1 MSPRKALP
9 TALALGLTLAAG
21 AHADEG
27 MWMPTQLPELA
38 KPLQAAGFK
47 GNPADLANVTA
58 PPLSAVV
65 RAGGGTGSFVSAD
78 GLLLTNH
85 HVAMGVIQYNSSPE
99 HDLIN
104 GGFIAKDRADERP
117 ANPDFRVLVTV
128 GFDKVTDQVL
138 AQARGKTGRAYFD
151 AVDAASKQ
159 IVADCE
165 KDGSVRCSVANMY
178 YGTDFYRIAQLELSD
193 VRLVYAPPRAI
204 GNYGD
209 EIDNFMWPRHTG
221 DFTLL
226 RAYVGK
232 DGKPAAYSKDNV
244 PYQAPAHLQMS
255 VEGPKEGDY
264 AMLAGYPGI
273 TYRHRTAAEFAGQI
287 DTVLPRRVSVFQQ
300 MIDTIEAATAK
311 DAQARTR
318 YASQLQ
324 SLKNNRKRAAGE
336 LEGLL
341 RSDAKAQRAADETA
355 MLAATDRK
363 YQGDI
368 KALLAN
374 LSQGAAVGERD
385 LLLDQ
390 MAAQSQLLRS
400 ALLLER
406 LRIESAKP
414 DAQRECG
421 YQQRDQAMIEG
432 VLKQVQRRYAPE
444 VEKALLTTLLTRYQ
458 QLPDAQRV
466 AEFDAAF
473 GRTPEQLAKALDTLY
488 AGTQLGDEAQR
499 LSRFTAAREG
509 KALAADPLIAVAG
522 PLVAAQL
529 RIENESKTRE
539 GEQLRLRPAY
549 MQALFAWRAKQG
561 RAVYPDANRTLRI
574 SYGKVEALH
583 PRDGVTYSPVTTVA
597 GIVEKN
603 TNAYPFDA
611 PKPLLAAIAKGDFGS
626 TADPALKTQTVNFL
640 TNLDTTGGN
649 SGSPVLNAKGEL
661 IGLNFDSNWE
671 SVSASWWFD
680 PRYKRAVHVDM
691 RYLRWLLAK
700 VYPAPELLKE
710 MGVRPSKPVPGRRPP
725 LPGGCPLI
733 PGRCPLSVGTD
744 VPVPTNG
751 RDPPDGPMV
760 VTHRH
765 DLPARPAVVIY

>member
-1 MSPRKALP
+1 MPARTPLVA
-9 TALALGLTLAAG
+9 ALALGLTLAAG

-27 MWMPTQLPELA
+27 MWMPTQLPDLA
-38 KPLQAAGFK
+38 KPLKAAGFK

-65 RAGGGTGSFVSAD
+65 RAGGGTGSFVSDD

-85 HVAMGVIQYNSSPE
+85 HVAMGVIQYNSTAE
-99 HDLIN
+99 HNLID
-104 GGFIAKDRADERP
+104 GGFIAQGRADERP
-117 ANPDFRVLVTV
+117 SNPDFRVLVTT
-128 GFDKVTDQVL
+128 GFDKVTNEVL
-138 AQARGKTGRAYFD
+138 RDARGKTGRAYFD
-151 AVDAASKQ
+151 AVDRASKRL
-159 IVADCE
+159 VAECE
-165 KDGSVRCSVANMY
+165 QEGNVRCSVADMY
-178 YGTDFYRIAQLELSD
+178 YGTDFYRIRQLELSD

-232 DGKPAAYSKDNV
+232 DGKPAAYSPDNV
-244 PYQAPAHLQMS
+244 PYHPPAHLKMAID
-255 VEGPKEGDY
+255 GPKTGDY

-287 DTVLPRRVSVFQQ
+287 DAVLPRRVAVFQQ

-311 DAQARTR
+311 DSQARTR
-318 YASQLQ
+318 YAAQLQ

-341 RSDAKAQRAADETA
+341 RSDAKTQRAADEAA
-355 MLAATDRK
+355 MLEATDAA
-363 YQGDI
+363 YQPDI
-368 KALLAN
+368 QALFGT
-374 LSQGAAVGERD
+374 LSQGAAMGERD
-385 LLLDQ
+385 FVLEQ
-390 MAAQSQLLRS
+390 AATQSQLLRS

-414 DAQRECG
+414 DAERESG
-421 YQQRDQAMIEG
+421 YQQRDQALIEG
-432 VLKQVQRRYAPE
+432 VLKQVQRRYAPD
-444 VEKALLTTLLTRYQ
+444 VEKALLTDLFTRYQ
-458 QLPDAQRV
+458 QLPDAQRLP
-466 AEFDAAF
+466 EFDAAF
-473 GRTPEQLAKALDTLY
+473 GRTPAALAKALDTLY
-488 AGTQLGDEAQR
+488 AGTRLGEEAER
-499 LSRFTAAREG
+499 LTRFAAAKDG
-509 KALAADPLIAVAG
+509 KALAADPLIDLAG

-529 RIENESKTRE
+529 RLEDQRKDRE

-574 SYGKVEALH
+574 SYGKVEALS
-583 PRDGVTYSPVTTVA
+583 PRDAVHFDPVTTVA

-603 TNAYPFDA
+603 TNAFPFDA

-626 TADPALKTQTVNFL
+626 TADPVLKTQTVNFL

-649 SGSPVLNAKGEL
+649 SGSPVLNARGEL

-680 PRYKRAVHVDM
+680 PRFKRAVHVDM

-710 MGVRPSKPVPGRRPP
+710 MGV
-725 LPGGCPLI
+725 
-733 PGRCPLSVGTD
+733 
-744 VPVPTNG
+744 
-751 RDPPDGPMV
+751 
-760 VTHRH
+760 
-765 DLPARPAVVIY
+765 PAN

>member
-1 MSPRKALP
+1 MPARKPLSA
-9 TALALGLTLAAG
+9 ALALGLTLAAA

-27 MWMPTQLPELA
+27 MWMPTQLPDLA
-38 KPLQAAGFK
+38 KPLKAAGFK

-65 RAGGGTGSFVSAD
+65 RAGGGTGSFVSGD

-85 HVAMGVIQYNSSPE
+85 HVAMGVIQYNSTPE
-99 HDLIN
+99 HNLID
-104 GGFIAKDRADERP
+104 GGFIAQGRADERP
-117 ANPDFRVLVTV
+117 SNPDFRVLVTT
-128 GFDKVTDQVL
+128 GFDKVTDEVL
-138 AQARGKTGRAYFD
+138 RDARGKTGRAYFD
-151 AVDAASKQ
+151 AVDRASKRL
-159 IVADCE
+159 VAECE
-165 KDGSVRCSVANMY
+165 QEGNVRCSVADMY
-178 YGTDFYRIAQLELSD
+178 YGTDFYRIRQLELSD

-232 DGKPAAYSKDNV
+232 DGKPAAYSPDNV
-244 PYQAPAHLQMS
+244 PYHPPAHLKMS
-255 VEGPKEGDY
+255 VDGPKAGDF

-287 DTVLPRRVSVFQQ
+287 DAVLPRRVAVFQQ
-300 MIDTIEAATAK
+300 MIDTIEAATAR

-318 YASQLQ
+318 YAAQLQ

-341 RSDAKAQRAADETA
+341 RSDAKTQRATDEAA
-355 MLAATDRK
+355 MLKATDAA
-363 YQGDI
+363 YQTDI
-368 KALLAN
+368 QALLGS
-374 LSQGAAVGERD
+374 LSQGAAMGERD
-385 LLLDQ
+385 FVLEQ
-390 MAAQSQLLRS
+390 AAAQSQLLRS
-400 ALLLER
+400 ALMLER

-414 DAQRECG
+414 DAERESG
-421 YQQRDQAMIEG
+421 YQQRDQALIEG
-432 VLKQVQRRYAPE
+432 TLKQVQRRYAPE
-444 VEKALLTTLLTRYQ
+444 VEKALLTNLLTRYQ

-466 AEFDAAF
+466 PEFDAAF
-473 GRTPEQLAKALDTLY
+473 GRTPASLAKALDGLY
-488 AGTQLGDEAQR
+488 ASTRLGEEAER
-499 LSRFTAAREG
+499 LSRFAAAREG
-509 KALAADPLIAVAG
+509 RPLAHDPLIDLAG

-529 RIENESKTRE
+529 RLEDQRKERE

-561 RAVYPDANRTLRI
+561 RAVYPDANRTLRV
-574 SYGKVEALH
+574 SYGRVEALS
-583 PRDGVTYSPVTTVA
+583 PRDAVHFDPVTTVA

-603 TNAYPFDA
+603 TNAFPFDA

-649 SGSPVLNAKGEL
+649 SGSPVLNARGEL

-680 PRYKRAVHVDM
+680 PRFKRAVHVDM

-710 MGVRPSKPVPGRRPP
+710 MGV
-725 LPGGCPLI
+725 
-733 PGRCPLSVGTD
+733 
-744 VPVPTNG
+744 
-751 RDPPDGPMV
+751 
-760 VTHRH
+760 
-765 DLPARPAVVIY
+765 PAE

>member
-1 MSPRKALP
+1 MSSRKALP

-99 HDLIN
+99 HDLIT
-104 GGFIAKDRADERP
+104 GGFIANGRADERP

-159 IVADCE
+159 IVAECE

-300 MIDTIEAATAK
+300 MIDTIEAASAK

-385 LLLDQ
+385 LLLFGALGGRGLSRYTADLTGSGLD
-390 MAAQSQLLRS
+390 AVVGADGRLDALDLHGGFVGYTHYWSELWRSNLIFGQLT
-400 ALLLER
+400 LER
-406 LRIESAKP
+406 NA
-414 DAQRECG
+414 
-421 YQQRDQAMIEG
+421 
-432 VLKQVQRRYAPE
+432 
-444 VEKALLTTLLTRYQ
+444 
-458 QLPDAQRV
+458 
-466 AEFDAAF
+466 
-473 GRTPEQLAKALDTLY
+473 
-488 AGTQLGDEAQR
+488 
-499 LSRFTAAREG
+499 
-509 KALAADPLIAVAG
+509 ALAADAFRQSRYGVFNLIW
-522 PLVAAQL
+522 
-529 RIENESKTRE
+529 S
-539 GEQLRLRPAY
+539 
-549 MQALFAWRAKQG
+549 
-561 RAVYPDANRTLRI
+561 
-574 SYGKVEALH
+574 
-583 PRDGVTYSPVTTVA
+583 
-597 GIVEKN
+597 
-603 TNAYPFDA
+603 
-611 PKPLLAAIAKGDFGS
+611 
-626 TADPALKTQTVNFL
+626 
-640 TNLDTTGGN
+640 
-649 SGSPVLNAKGEL
+649 
-661 IGLNFDSNWE
+661 
-671 SVSASWWFD
+671 
-680 PRYKRAVHVDM
+680 
-691 RYLRWLLAK
+691 
-700 VYPAPELLKE
+700 PAPSWT
-710 MGVRPSKPVPGRRPP
+710 MGMEVLYGRLEQQGGARGDTVRVQGSLQYNFIK
-725 LPGGCPLI
+725 
-733 PGRCPLSVGTD
+733 
-744 VPVPTNG
+744 
-751 RDPPDGPMV
+751 
-760 VTHRH
+760 
-765 DLPARPAVVIY
+765 

>member
-1 MSPRKALP
+1 MPVRTVLP
-9 TALALGLTLAAG
+9 AALALGLTLSAA

-38 KPLQAAGFK
+38 KPLKAAGFR
-47 GNPADLANVTA
+47 GAPRDLADVTA
-58 PPLSAVV
+58 APLSAVV
-65 RAGGGTGSFVSAD
+65 RAGGGTGSFVSGD

-85 HVAMGVIQYNSSPE
+85 HVAMGVIQYNSGPG
-99 HDLIN
+99 HDFIN
-104 GGFIAKDRADERP
+104 EGFIAAGRADERP
-117 ANPDFRVLVTV
+117 SNPDFRVLVTV

-165 KDGSVRCSVANMY
+165 RSGEVRCSVADMY
-178 YGTDFYRIAQLELSD
+178 YGTDFYRISQLELSD

-232 DGKPAAYSKDNV
+232 DGKPAAYSPDNV
-244 PYQAPAHLQMS
+244 PYHPPAHLKMS
-255 VEGPKEGDY
+255 LEGPKAGDF

-273 TYRHRTAAEFAGQI
+273 TYRHRTAAEFASQI
-287 DTVLPRRVSVFQQ
+287 DSVLPRRVALFQQ
-300 MIDTIEAATAK
+300 MIDTIEAATRE

-341 RSDAKAQRAADETA
+341 RSDAKAQRAQDEQA
-355 MLAATDRK
+355 MLATADARHRA
-363 YQGDI
+363 DI
-368 KALLAN
+368 QALLAG
-374 LSQGAAVGERD
+374 LGQGASVGERD

-390 MAAQSQLLRS
+390 LAAQSQLLRS

-414 DAQRECG
+414 DAQRETG
-421 YQQRDQAMIEG
+421 FQQRDQALIEG
-432 VLKQVQRRYAPE
+432 VLRQVQRRYAPA

-466 AEFDAAF
+466 PEFDAAF
-473 GRTPEQLAKALDTLY
+473 GRTPQALAKALDGLY
-488 AGTQLGDEAQR
+488 ARTRLGDEQER
-499 LSRFTAAREG
+499 LSRLAAAREG
-509 KALAADPLIAVAG
+509 RALAADPLLDLAA
-522 PLVAAQL
+522 PLVAAQQ
-529 RIENESKTRE
+529 RIEDEKKARD

-549 MQALFAWRAKQG
+549 MQALFDWRAQQG
-561 RAVYPDANRTLRI
+561 RAVYPDANRTLRV
-574 SYGKVEALH
+574 SYGTVEALQ
-583 PRDGVTYSPVTTVA
+583 PRDAVHFDPVTTVA

-603 TNAYPFDA
+603 TGAYPFDA
-611 PKPLLAAIAKGDFGS
+611 PAPLLAAIAKGDFGS

-700 VYPAPELLKE
+700 VYPAPALLQE
-710 MGVRPSKPVPGRRPP
+710 MGVPKE
-725 LPGGCPLI
+725 
-733 PGRCPLSVGTD
+733 
-744 VPVPTNG
+744 
-751 RDPPDGPMV
+751 
-760 VTHRH
+760 
-765 DLPARPAVVIY
+765 

>member
-1 MSPRKALP
+1 MPARKPLS
-9 TALALGLTLAAG
+9 TALALGLTLAAA

-27 MWMPTQLPELA
+27 MWMPTQLPDLA
-38 KPLQAAGFK
+38 KPLKAAGFK

-65 RAGGGTGSFVSAD
+65 RAGGGTGSFVSGD

-85 HVAMGVIQYNSSPE
+85 HVAMGVIQYNSTPE
-99 HDLIN
+99 HNLID
-104 GGFIAKDRADERP
+104 GGFIAQGRADERP
-117 ANPDFRVLVTV
+117 SNPDFRVLVTT
-128 GFDKVTDQVL
+128 GFDKVTDEVL
-138 AQARGKTGRAYFD
+138 RDARGKTGRAYFD
-151 AVDAASKQ
+151 AVDRASKRL
-159 IVADCE
+159 VAECE
-165 KDGSVRCSVANMY
+165 QEGNVRCSVADMY
-178 YGTDFYRIAQLELSD
+178 YGTDFYRIRQLELSD

-232 DGKPAAYSKDNV
+232 DGKPAAYSPDNV
-244 PYQAPAHLQMS
+244 PYHPPAHLKMS
-255 VEGPKEGDY
+255 VDGPKAGDF

-287 DTVLPRRVSVFQQ
+287 DAVLPRRVAVFQQ
-300 MIDTIEAATAK
+300 MIDTIEAATAR

-318 YASQLQ
+318 YAAQLQ

-341 RSDAKAQRAADETA
+341 RSDAKTQRATDEAA
-355 MLAATDRK
+355 MLKATDAA
-363 YQGDI
+363 YQTDI
-368 KALLAN
+368 QALLGS
-374 LSQGAAVGERD
+374 LSQGAAMGERD
-385 LLLDQ
+385 FVLEQ
-390 MAAQSQLLRS
+390 AATQSQLLRS
-400 ALLLER
+400 ALMLER

-414 DAQRECG
+414 DAERESG
-421 YQQRDQAMIEG
+421 YQQRDQALIEG
-432 VLKQVQRRYAPE
+432 TLKQVQRRYAPE
-444 VEKALLTTLLTRYQ
+444 VEKALLTNLLTRYQ

-466 AEFDAAF
+466 PEFDAAF
-473 GRTPEQLAKALDTLY
+473 GRTPTTLAKALDALY
-488 AGTQLGDEAQR
+488 SGTRLGDEAER
-499 LSRFTAAREG
+499 LSRFAAAKEG
-509 KALAADPLIAVAG
+509 KALAHDPLIDLAG

-529 RIENESKTRE
+529 RMEGERKERE

-561 RAVYPDANRTLRI
+561 RAVYPDANRTLRV
-574 SYGKVEALH
+574 SYGKVEALS
-583 PRDGVTYSPVTTVA
+583 PRDAVHFDPVTTVA

-603 TNAYPFDA
+603 TNAFPFDT

-626 TADPALKTQTVNFL
+626 TADPVLKTQTVNFL

-649 SGSPVLNAKGEL
+649 SGSPVLNARGEL

-680 PRYKRAVHVDM
+680 PRFKRAVHVDM

-710 MGVRPSKPVPGRRPP
+710 MGV
-725 LPGGCPLI
+725 
-733 PGRCPLSVGTD
+733 
-744 VPVPTNG
+744 
-751 RDPPDGPMV
+751 
-760 VTHRH
+760 
-765 DLPARPAVVIY
+765 PAE

>member
-1 MSPRKALP
+1 MPVRTVLP
-9 TALALGLTLAAG
+9 AALALGLTLSAA

-38 KPLQAAGFK
+38 KPLKAAGFR
-47 GNPADLANVTA
+47 GAPRDLADVTA
-58 PPLSAVV
+58 APLSAVV
-65 RAGGGTGSFVSAD
+65 RAGGGTGSFVSGD

-85 HVAMGVIQYNSSPE
+85 HVAMGVIQYNSGPG
-99 HDLIN
+99 HDFIN
-104 GGFIAKDRADERP
+104 EGFIAAGRADERP
-117 ANPDFRVLVTV
+117 SNPDFRVLVTV

-165 KDGSVRCSVANMY
+165 RSGEVRCSVADMY
-178 YGTDFYRIAQLELSD
+178 YGTDFYRISQLELSD

-232 DGKPAAYSKDNV
+232 DGKPAAYSPDNV
-244 PYQAPAHLQMS
+244 PYHPPAHLKMS
-255 VEGPKEGDY
+255 LEGPKAGNF

-273 TYRHRTAAEFAGQI
+273 TYRHRTAAEFASQI
-287 DTVLPRRVSVFQQ
+287 DSVLPRRVALFQQ
-300 MIDTIEAATAK
+300 MIDTIEAATRE

-341 RSDAKAQRAADETA
+341 RSDAKAQRAQDEQA
-355 MLAATDRK
+355 MLATADARHRA
-363 YQGDI
+363 DI
-368 KALLAN
+368 QALLAG
-374 LSQGAAVGERD
+374 LGQGASVGERD

-390 MAAQSQLLRS
+390 LAAQSQLLRS

-414 DAQRECG
+414 DAQRETG
-421 YQQRDQAMIEG
+421 FQQRDQALIEG
-432 VLKQVQRRYAPE
+432 VLRQVQRRYAPA

-466 AEFDAAF
+466 PEFDAAF
-473 GRTPEQLAKALDTLY
+473 GRTPQALAKALDGLY
-488 AGTQLGDEAQR
+488 ARTRLGDEQER
-499 LSRFTAAREG
+499 LSRLAAAREG
-509 KALAADPLIAVAG
+509 RALAADPLLDLAA
-522 PLVAAQL
+522 PLVAAQR
-529 RIENESKTRE
+529 RIEEEKKARD

-549 MQALFAWRAKQG
+549 MQALFDWRAQQG
-561 RAVYPDANRTLRI
+561 RAVYPDANRTLRV
-574 SYGKVEALH
+574 SYGTVEALQ
-583 PRDGVTYSPVTTVA
+583 PRDAVHFDPVTTVA

-603 TNAYPFDA
+603 TGAYPFDA
-611 PKPLLAAIAKGDFGS
+611 PAPLLAAIAKGDFGS

-700 VYPAPELLKE
+700 VYPAPALLQE
-710 MGVRPSKPVPGRRPP
+710 MGVPKE
-725 LPGGCPLI
+725 
-733 PGRCPLSVGTD
+733 
-744 VPVPTNG
+744 
-751 RDPPDGPMV
+751 
-760 VTHRH
+760 
-765 DLPARPAVVIY
+765 

>member
-1 MSPRKALP
+1 MATRSTLT

-27 MWMPTQLPELA
+27 MWMPTQLPDLA
-38 KPLQAAGFK
+38 KPLKAAGFK

-65 RAGGGTGSFVSAD
+65 RAGGGTGSFVSGD

-85 HVAMGVIQYNSSPE
+85 HVAMGVIQYNSTPE
-99 HDLIN
+99 HNLID
-104 GGFIAKDRADERP
+104 GGFIAQGRADERP
-117 ANPDFRVLVTV
+117 SNPDFRVLVTT
-128 GFDKVTDQVL
+128 GFDKVTDEVL
-138 AQARGKTGRAYFD
+138 RDARGKTGRAYFD
-151 AVDAASKQ
+151 AVDRASKRL
-159 IVADCE
+159 VAECE
-165 KDGSVRCSVANMY
+165 QEGNVRCSVADMY
-178 YGTDFYRIAQLELSD
+178 YGTDFYRIRQLELSD

-232 DGKPAAYSKDNV
+232 DGKPAAYSPDNV
-244 PYQAPAHLQMS
+244 PYHPPAHLKMS
-255 VEGPKEGDY
+255 VDGPKAGDF

-287 DTVLPRRVSVFQQ
+287 DAVLPRRVAVFQQ

-318 YASQLQ
+318 YAAQLQ

-341 RSDAKAQRAADETA
+341 RSDAKTQRATDEAA
-355 MLAATDRK
+355 MLKATDAA
-363 YQGDI
+363 YQTDI
-368 KALLAN
+368 QALLGS
-374 LSQGAAVGERD
+374 LSQGAAMGERD
-385 LLLDQ
+385 FVLEQ
-390 MAAQSQLLRS
+390 AATQSQLLRS

-414 DAQRECG
+414 DAERESG
-421 YQQRDQAMIEG
+421 YQQRDQALIEG
-432 VLKQVQRRYAPE
+432 TLKQVQRRYAPE
-444 VEKALLTTLLTRYQ
+444 VEKALLTNLLTRYQ

-466 AEFDAAF
+466 PEFDAAF
-473 GRTPEQLAKALDTLY
+473 GRTPASLAKALDSLY
-488 AGTQLGDEAQR
+488 ASTRLGEEAER
-499 LSRFTAAREG
+499 LSRFAAAREG
-509 KALAADPLIAVAG
+509 RPLAHDPLIDLAG

-529 RIENESKTRE
+529 RLEDQRKERE

-561 RAVYPDANRTLRI
+561 RAVYPDANRTLRV
-574 SYGKVEALH
+574 SYGRVEALS
-583 PRDGVTYSPVTTVA
+583 PRDAVHFDPVTTVA

-603 TNAYPFDA
+603 TNAFPFDA

-626 TADPALKTQTVNFL
+626 TADPVLKTQTVNFL

-649 SGSPVLNAKGEL
+649 SGSPVLNARGEL

-680 PRYKRAVHVDM
+680 PRFKRAVHVDM

-700 VYPAPELLKE
+700 VYPAPALLTE
-710 MGVRPSKPVPGRRPP
+710 MGV
-725 LPGGCPLI
+725 
-733 PGRCPLSVGTD
+733 
-744 VPVPTNG
+744 
-751 RDPPDGPMV
+751 
-760 VTHRH
+760 
-765 DLPARPAVVIY
+765 PAE